1 MYFVLNVVHISLRLD
16 VLVLKVEVNWEDG
29 VLIMQLIQLLRGKKT
44 IYLYKYKYDL
54 KFFKSNQRWKRD
66 ESGAIVKNSETKK
79 PILQFVSIK
88 RLDTNEWAIPGVR
101 NLFHQKFW

>member
-1 MYFVLNVVHISLRLD
+1 MYFVLNIVHITLRLD

-54 KFFKSNQRWKRD
+54 KF
-66 ESGAIVKNSETKK
+66 
-79 PILQFVSIK
+79 
-88 RLDTNEWAIPGVR
+88 
-101 NLFHQKFW
+101 